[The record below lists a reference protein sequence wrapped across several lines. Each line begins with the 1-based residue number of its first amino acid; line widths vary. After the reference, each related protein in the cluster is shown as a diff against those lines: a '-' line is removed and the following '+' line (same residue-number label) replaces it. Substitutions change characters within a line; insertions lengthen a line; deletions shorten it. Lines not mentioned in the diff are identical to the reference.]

1 MTEIPVSPITPL
13 ACSKII
19 DLASKF
25 SDSCSIMPLII
36 SIATWGY
43 VMSTQKTRFV
53 LEVLDVQIESVVM
66 CHHLMLLNAATNFP
80 SVLSCI
86 GKRQTTKWTKN
97 KVCVHL
103 IHLSRRVALWHRQR
117 KELNPNPMQTISVK
131 I

>member
-13 ACSKII
+13 VCSKIT

-25 SDSCSIMPLII
+25 SDSCSIMPLIM

-43 VMSTQKTRFV
+43 VMSTQFV

-66 CHHLMLLNAATNFP
+66 CHHVMLLNTATNFP
-80 SVLSCI
+80 SVPCI
-86 GKRQTTKWTKN
+86 GKRQTNKWTKN